1 MRVALS
7 PAPGPVTLQGV
18 EAHVAVD
25 LELPPVATSAGEAR
39 RLLRDALSGVESDDS
54 VDAAQVAIS
63 EIVTNA
69 LVHAG
74 TPMRLRV
81 LLRGSALRV
90 ELSDG
95 SPHLPH
101 RRDYSS
107 VAATGRGLHM
117 VAQMVDRWG
126 AYPDGRGKVV
136 WFEIVD
142 DDADTGE
149 VEGQVPDSRLPDS
162 DGAVE
167 VELLNM
173 PLLMH
178 AAWQEHAAALLRE
191 MLLIRLD
198 EEFSALESHAS
209 VSDALNVLFEQIPV
223 PELGEHPDAIMAS
236 AIEPAV
242 SVSRLTLRIPRSS
255 VAHFDLLDEMLEDAV
270 ELADLGELLSP
281 PTQPE
286 IRVMRQWLC
295 EQIRTQ
301 LDGRS
306 GLAWV
311 SPTDVRAPEL
321 PAPLDWD
328 PAEVDDSPRALLAA
342 DDANLIIAASRSAV
356 AALGYADADA
366 LVGQRLISIIP
377 LRYHQA
383 HIAGFT
389 LHLVNGRSPLLGHR
403 VTVPVV
409 RADGTEADMELELSA
424 RPLPSG
430 RRVFT
435 AELFV

>member
-1 MRVALS
+1 M
-7 PAPGPVTLQGV
+7 
-18 EAHVAVD
+18 AVD
-25 LELPPVATSAGEAR
+25 LELPAVATSASEAR
-39 RLLRDALSGVESDDS
+39 KIVRDALSGAESDDS

-81 LLRGSALRV
+81 LLQGSALRV
-90 ELSDG
+90 ELRDG
-95 SPHLPH
+95 SPHLPR
-101 RRDYSS
+101 RRDYST

-117 VAQMVDRWG
+117 VAEMVDRWG

-142 DDADTGE
+142 DTVDTGN
-149 VEGQVPDSRLPDS
+149 VTGQVPDTTLPDPERS
-162 DGAVE
+162 VE
-167 VELLNM
+167 VELINV

-191 MLLIRLD
+191 MMLIRLD
-198 EEFSALESHAS
+198 EDLSALEHHAGA
-209 VSDALNVLFEQIPV
+209 SDALSVLFEQVPV
-223 PELGEHPDAIMAS
+223 PEIGEDPDAIMGS
-236 AIEPAV
+236 ATEPGV
-242 SVSRLTLRIPRSS
+242 SMSKLTLRVPRSS
-255 VAHFDLLDEMLEDAV
+255 LEHFDLLDSLLEDAV
-270 ELADLGELLSP
+270 ALSDLGELLAP

-286 IRVMRQWLC
+286 LRVMRQWIC
-295 EQIRTQ
+295 EQVRTQ
-301 LDGRS
+301 VAGSS
-306 GLAWV
+306 GLAWL
-311 SPTDVRAPEL
+311 SPTDAP
-321 PAPLDWD
+321 PPVTPVPLDWD
-328 PAEVDDSPRALLAA
+328 PAEVNSSRRALLTA
-342 DDANLIIAASRSAV
+342 DDANLIIAASPSAL
-356 AALGYADADA
+356 ALLGYQELDQ

-409 RADGTEADMELELSA
+409 RADGSEVVTGVTVDAT
-424 RPLPSG
+424 PLPSG

-435 AELFV
+435 AEFFD

>member
-1 MRVALS
+1 MAL
-7 PAPGPVTLQGV
+7 
-18 EAHVAVD
+18 D

-142 DDADTGE
+142 DDDHGE
-149 VEGQVPDSRLPDS
+149 VEGRVPDSRLPESKDS
-162 DGAVE
+162 VE

-223 PELGEHPDAIMAS
+223 PDLGEHPETIMAS
-236 AIEPAV
+236 ATEPAV
-242 SVSRLTLRIPRSS
+242 SVSRLTLRIPHAS

-286 IRVMRQWLC
+286 IRVMRKWLC

-321 PAPLDWD
+321 PVDLDWD
-328 PAEVDDSPRALLAA
+328 PAEVNDSARALIAA
-342 DDANLIIAASRSAV
+342 DDANLIVAASRSAV
-356 AALGYADADA
+356 EALGYSDAEA

-409 RADGTEADMELELSA
+409 RADGAEADMELELSA

-430 RRVFT
+430 RRVFI
-435 AELFV
+435 AEFFG

>member
-1 MRVALS
+1 M
-7 PAPGPVTLQGV
+7 
-18 EAHVAVD
+18 AVD

-39 RLLRDALSGVESDDS
+39 RILRDALSGAESDGS
-54 VDAAQVAIS
+54 VDAAQVAVS

-81 LLRGSALRV
+81 LLLASGLRV
-90 ELSDG
+90 ELRDG

-101 RRDYSS
+101 RRNYSS
-107 VAATGRGLHM
+107 IAATGRGLHM
-117 VAQMVDRWG
+117 LAQMVDSWG
-126 AYPDGRGKVV
+126 AYPEGRGKVV

-142 DDADTGE
+142 DSQQSGD
-149 VEGQVPDSRLPDS
+149 VVGQVPDSLLPES
-162 DGAVE
+162 EGSIE
-167 VELLNM
+167 IELINM

-191 MLLIRLD
+191 MMLIRLD
-198 EEFSALESHAS
+198 GDLSALEQHAS
-209 VSDALNVLFEQIPV
+209 ASDALSVLFEQVPV
-223 PELGEHPDAIMAS
+223 PDLGEDPEAIMGL

-242 SVSRLTLRIPRSS
+242 SLSKLSLRVPRTSLS
-255 VAHFDLLDEMLEDAV
+255 HFDLLDSMLEDAV
-270 ELADLGELLSP
+270 TLADLGELLSP

-286 IRVMRQWLC
+286 IRVMRQWIC
-295 EQIRTQ
+295 EQIRSQTE
-301 LDGRS
+301 GRQ

-311 SPTDVRAPEL
+311 STADARP
-321 PAPLDWD
+321 PATPVPLDWD
-328 PAEVDDSPRALLAA
+328 ASPVNESDRALLTA
-342 DDANLIIAASRSAV
+342 DDANLIIAASPSAL
-356 AALGYADADA
+356 AALGYDNLDE

-389 LHLVNGRSPLLGHR
+389 LHLVNGRSPLLGQR

-409 RADGTEADMELELSA
+409 RADGSEQDIDLLLGAT
-424 RPLPSG
+424 PLPNG

-435 AELFV
+435 AEFFV

>member
-1 MRVALS
+1 M
-7 PAPGPVTLQGV
+7 
-18 EAHVAVD
+18 AVD
-25 LELPPVATSAGEAR
+25 LELPPVATSASDAR
-39 RLLRDALSGVESDDS
+39 RILRDALSGAESDDS
-54 VDAAQVAIS
+54 VDAALVAIS

-90 ELSDG
+90 ELRDG

-142 DDADTGE
+142 DDDDSGNVSGQMPDTA
-149 VEGQVPDSRLPDS
+149 LPELDRS
-162 DGAVE
+162 VE
-167 VELLNM
+167 VELVNV

-191 MLLIRLD
+191 MMLIRLD
-198 EEFSALESHAS
+198 EDLSALEEHAGA
-209 VSDALNVLFEQIPV
+209 SDALNVLFEQVPV
-223 PELGEHPDAIMAS
+223 PDLGEDPDAIMGS
-236 AIEPAV
+236 ATEPGV
-242 SVSRLTLRIPRSS
+242 SMSRLTLRVPRASL
-255 VAHFDLLDEMLEDAV
+255 AHFDLLDSMLEDAV
-270 ELADLGELLSP
+270 ALSDLGELLSP

-286 IRVMRQWLC
+286 IRIMRQWIC
-295 EQIRTQ
+295 EQVRTQ
-301 LDGRS
+301 VAGRS
-306 GLAWV
+306 GLAWL
-311 SPTDVRAPEL
+311 SPTDAQPPVTAV
-321 PAPLDWD
+321 PLGWD
-328 PAEVDDSPRALLAA
+328 PTEVNASDRALLTA
-342 DDANLIIAASRSAV
+342 DDANLIIAASPSALAV
-356 AALGYADADA
+356 LGYTDLAQ

-389 LHLVNGRSPLLGHR
+389 LHLVNGRSPLLGQR

-409 RADGTEADMELELSA
+409 RADGSEADVELALHA
-424 RPLPSG
+424 TPLPSG

-435 AELFV
+435 AEFFG

>member
-1 MRVALS
+1 M
-7 PAPGPVTLQGV
+7 
-18 EAHVAVD
+18 AVD
-25 LELPPVATSAGEAR
+25 LELPPVASSAGEAR
-39 RLLRDALSGVESDDS
+39 RILRDALSGAESDDS
-54 VDAAQVAIS
+54 VDAAQVAVS

-81 LLRGSALRV
+81 LLQGSSLRV

-142 DDADTGE
+142 DDVDTGHTI
-149 VEGQVPDSRLPDS
+149 GQVPAHELPDAEHS
-162 DGAVE
+162 VE

-191 MLLIRLD
+191 LMLIRLD
-198 EEFSALESHAS
+198 DDLSALEHHAGA
-209 VSDALNVLFEQIPV
+209 SDALSVLFEQVPV
-223 PELGEHPDAIMAS
+223 PDPGEEPEAIMSS
-236 AIEPAV
+236 ATEPGV
-242 SVSRLTLRIPRSS
+242 SLSRLTLRVPRTSLK
-255 VAHFDLLDEMLEDAV
+255 HFDLLDSMLEDAV
-270 ELADLGELLSP
+270 TLADLGELLSP

-286 IRVMRQWLC
+286 IRVMRQWIC
-295 EQIRTQ
+295 EQVRSQ
-301 LDGRS
+301 SDGRA

-311 SPTDVRAPEL
+311 STVDADAPVT
-321 PAPLDWD
+321 PVPLDWD
-328 PAEVDDSPRALLAA
+328 PAVVTSSDRVLLAA
-342 DDANLIIAASRSAV
+342 DDANLIIAASPATL
-356 AALGYADADA
+356 AALGYDDLAR
-366 LVGQRLISIIP
+366 LVGKRLLSIIP

-409 RADGTEADMELELSA
+409 RADGTEVEMDVRIGAT
-424 RPLPSG
+424 PLPGG

-435 AELFV
+435 AEFFL

>member
-1 MRVALS
+1 M
-7 PAPGPVTLQGV
+7 
-18 EAHVAVD
+18 AVD

-39 RLLRDALSGVESDDS
+39 RILRDALSGAESDDS
-54 VDAAQVAIS
+54 VDAAQVAVS

-81 LLRGSALRV
+81 LLQASGLRV

-107 VAATGRGLHM
+107 IAATGRGLHM

-126 AYPDGRGKVV
+126 AYLDGRGKVV

-142 DDADTGE
+142 NSRDSGA
-149 VEGQVPDSRLPDS
+149 VVGQVPDSQLPDS
-162 DGAVE
+162 EGSIE

-191 MLLIRLD
+191 MMLIRLD
-198 EEFSALESHAS
+198 EDLSALEHHAAA
-209 VSDALNVLFEQIPV
+209 SDALSVLFEQVPV
-223 PELGEHPDAIMAS
+223 PDLGEDPDAIMGNAT
-236 AIEPAV
+236 EPAV
-242 SVSRLTLRIPRSS
+242 SVSRLVLRVPESS
-255 VAHFDLLDEMLEDAV
+255 LPHFDLLESMLEDAV
-270 ELADLGELLSP
+270 ALADLGELLSP

-286 IRVMRQWLC
+286 LRVMRQWIC
-295 EQIRTQ
+295 EQIRGQ
-301 LDGRS
+301 VDGRG

-311 SPTDVRAPEL
+311 SSSTSQTPPTRVPV
-321 PAPLDWD
+321 DWD
-328 PAEVDDSPRALLAA
+328 ASVVNESDRALLTA
-342 DDANLIIAASRSAV
+342 DDANLIVAASPSAL
-356 AALGYADADA
+356 AALGYDHLGD
-366 LVGQRLISIIP
+366 LVGRRLVSIIP

-389 LHLVNGRSPLLGHR
+389 LHLVNGRSPLLGQR

-409 RADGTEADMELELSA
+409 RADGSEQDVEILLGVT
-424 RPLPSG
+424 PLPSG

-435 AELFV
+435 AEFFL

>member
-1 MRVALS
+1 M
-7 PAPGPVTLQGV
+7 
-18 EAHVAVD
+18 AVD
-25 LELPPVATSAGEAR
+25 LELPPVATSASQAR
-39 RLLRDALSGVESDDS
+39 KIVRDALLGAESDDS

-81 LLRGSALRV
+81 LLQGSALRV
-90 ELSDG
+90 ELHDG
-95 SPHLPH
+95 SPHLPR

-142 DDADTGE
+142 DAEDTGN
-149 VEGQVPDSRLPDS
+149 VTGQVPDTTLPDLERS
-162 DGAVE
+162 VE
-167 VELLNM
+167 VELMNV

-191 MLLIRLD
+191 LMLVRLD
-198 EEFSALESHAS
+198 EDLSALEQHAGA
-209 VSDALNVLFEQIPV
+209 SDALSVLFEQVPV
-223 PELGEHPDAIMAS
+223 PELGEDPDAIMGS
-236 AIEPAV
+236 ATEPAV
-242 SVSRLTLRIPRSS
+242 SMSKLTLRVPRASL
-255 VAHFDLLDEMLEDAV
+255 AHFDLLDSMLEDAV
-270 ELADLGELLSP
+270 ALSDLGELLSP

-286 IRVMRQWLC
+286 LRVMRQWIC
-295 EQIRTQ
+295 EQVRAQ
-301 LDGRS
+301 VAGRS
-306 GLAWV
+306 GLAWL
-311 SPTDVRAPEL
+311 SPTDARAPVT
-321 PAPLDWD
+321 PVPLGWD
-328 PAEVDDSPRALLAA
+328 PAEVNGSERALLTA
-342 DDANLIIAASRSAV
+342 DDANLIIAASPSAL
-356 AALGYADADA
+356 ARLGHTELDQ

-409 RADGTEADMELELSA
+409 RADGTEADIQLELNA
-424 RPLPSG
+424 IPLPSG

-435 AELFV
+435 AELFA

>member
-1 MRVALS
+1 
-7 PAPGPVTLQGV
+7 
-18 EAHVAVD
+18 
-25 LELPPVATSAGEAR
+25 VATSAGEAR
-39 RLLRDALSGVESDDS
+39 RVLRDALSGAESDAS
-54 VDAAQVAIS
+54 VDAAQVAVS

-69 LVHAG
+69 LLHAG

-81 LLRGSALRV
+81 LLQGSSLRV
-90 ELSDG
+90 ELRDG

-142 DDADTGE
+142 GDQETGD
-149 VEGQVPDSRLPDS
+149 VVGQVPHSQLPES
-162 DGAVE
+162 AGSIE

-191 MLLIRLD
+191 MMLIRLD
-198 EEFSALESHAS
+198 DDLSALEHHAGA
-209 VSDALNVLFEQIPV
+209 SDALSVLFEQVPV
-223 PELGEHPDAIMAS
+223 PDLGEDPEAIMSS
-236 AIEPAV
+236 ATEPAV
-242 SVSRLTLRIPRSS
+242 SLSKLTLRVPRTSLT
-255 VAHFDLLDEMLEDAV
+255 HFDLLDNMLEDAV
-270 ELADLGELLSP
+270 TLADLGELLSP

-286 IRVMRQWLC
+286 IRVMRKWIC
-295 EQIRTQ
+295 EQIRSQTE
-301 LDGRS
+301 GGA

-311 SPTDVRAPEL
+311 SSTDAHPSVTPV
-321 PAPLDWD
+321 PLDWD
-328 PAEVDDSPRALLAA
+328 PAEVNDSERALLTT
-342 DDANLIIAASRSAV
+342 DDANLIIAASSSTL
-356 AALGYADADA
+356 AAMGYAHLDD
-366 LVGQRLISIIP
+366 LVGKRLISIIP

-389 LHLVNGRSPLLGHR
+389 LHLINGRSPLLGQR

-409 RADGTEADMELELSA
+409 RADGSEQDMELELGVT
-424 RPLPSG
+424 PLPSG
-430 RRVFT
+430 RKIFT
-435 AELFV
+435 AEFFS

>member
-1 MRVALS
+1 M
-7 PAPGPVTLQGV
+7 
-18 EAHVAVD
+18 AVD
-25 LELPPVATSAGEAR
+25 LELPAVATSASEAR
-39 RLLRDALSGVESDDS
+39 KILRDALSGAESDDA

-74 TPMRLRV
+74 TAMRLRV
-81 LLRGSALRV
+81 LLQGSGLRV

-117 VAQMVDRWG
+117 VAEMVDRWG

-142 DDADTGE
+142 DAQDTGN
-149 VEGQVPDSRLPDS
+149 VPGQVPDTALPDPDRS
-162 DGAVE
+162 VE
-167 VELLNM
+167 VELVNV

-191 MLLIRLD
+191 MMLIRLD
-198 EEFSALESHAS
+198 EDLSALEQHAGA
-209 VSDALNVLFEQIPV
+209 SDALSVLFEQVPV
-223 PELGEHPDAIMAS
+223 PDLGEDADAIMDS
-236 AIEPAV
+236 ATEPGV
-242 SVSRLTLRIPRSS
+242 SMSRLVLRVPRSS
-255 VAHFDLLDEMLEDAV
+255 LPHFDLLDSMLEDAV
-270 ELADLGELLSP
+270 ALSDLGELLSP

-286 IRVMRQWLC
+286 IRVMRQWIC
-295 EQIRTQ
+295 EQVRTQ
-301 LDGRS
+301 VAGRS
-306 GLAWV
+306 GLAWL
-311 SPTDVRAPEL
+311 SPTHAQPPRTPV
-321 PAPLDWD
+321 PLDWD
-328 PAEVDDSPRALLAA
+328 PAEVNGSDRALLTA
-342 DDANLIIAASRSAV
+342 DDANLIIAASPSAL
-356 AALGYADADA
+356 AALGYTELDQ

-409 RADGTEADMELELSA
+409 RADGTEADAELQLDA
-424 RPLPSG
+424 TPLPSG

-435 AELFV
+435 AEFLD

>member
-1 MRVALS
+1 M
-7 PAPGPVTLQGV
+7 
-18 EAHVAVD
+18 AVD

-39 RLLRDALSGVESDDS
+39 RILRDALSGAESGDS
-54 VDAAQVAIS
+54 VDAAQVAVS

-81 LLRGSALRV
+81 LLRGSGLRV
-90 ELSDG
+90 ELRDG

-107 VAATGRGLHM
+107 IAATGRGLHM
-117 VAQMVDRWG
+117 VAEMVDRWG

-142 DDADTGE
+142 DDVDTGH
-149 VEGQVPDSRLPDS
+149 VDGQVPASTLPDS
-162 DGAVE
+162 DHSLE

-191 MLLIRLD
+191 MMLIRLD
-198 EEFSALESHAS
+198 EDLAALEEHAGA
-209 VSDALNVLFEQIPV
+209 SDALSVLFEQVPV
-223 PELGEHPDAIMAS
+223 PDLGEEPEAIMGS
-236 AIEPAV
+236 ATEPAV
-242 SVSRLTLRIPRSS
+242 SMSRLVLRVPRTAL
-255 VAHFDLLDEMLEDAV
+255 AHFDLLDTMLEDAV
-270 ELADLGELLSP
+270 VLADLGELLSP

-286 IRVMRQWLC
+286 IRVMRQWIC
-295 EQIRTQ
+295 EQIRSQTQ
-301 LDGRS
+301 GRS

-311 SPTDVRAPEL
+311 STSDADAPQ
-321 PAPLDWD
+321 AVVPLDWD
-328 PAEVDDSPRALLAA
+328 AAEVNDSDRALLTA
-342 DDANLIIAASRSAV
+342 DDANLIIAASPSAL
-356 AALGYADADA
+356 AALGYDD
-366 LVGQRLISIIP
+366 LDELIGQRLISIIP

-409 RADGTEADMELELSA
+409 RADGSESDMALELQA
-424 RPLPSG
+424 TPLPSG

-435 AELFV
+435 AEFF